1 MKSLLRL
8 LLLVFPLSAI
18 AAPTETSPAKSAL
31 LTFSG
36 PYNGIYPFPAH
47 TVVHPPMPATYQPLL
62 AASPQTHPVDGG
74 DLGVTITWINA
85 CVSNHG
91 FNPRIHDH
99 TGDHR
104 GPGDE
109 IGGAVFFNTEPFGMN
124 FSQPVEIPSFFWT
137 YYVNSPENQRHGKI
151 SAYAHVNDSV
161 PIKILNVDYPEKDS
175 YHWREI
181 KGLAGIPISKLT
193 FEPGNNGSGLNI
205 DDMTVRMIQPK
216 DRP

>member
-36 PYNGIYPFPAH
+36 PTTASTPPSPHRRASAH
-47 TVVHPPMPATYQPLL
+47 ATTYQPLL

-91 FNPRIHDH
+91 FKPPH
-99 TGDHR
+99 
-104 GPGDE
+104 P
-109 IGGAVFFNTEPFGMN
+109 
-124 FSQPVEIPSFFWT
+124 
-137 YYVNSPENQRHGKI
+137 
-151 SAYAHVNDSV
+151 
-161 PIKILNVDYPEKDS
+161 
-175 YHWREI
+175 
-181 KGLAGIPISKLT
+181 
-193 FEPGNNGSGLNI
+193 
-205 DDMTVRMIQPK
+205 
-216 DRP
+216 